1 MGSDLCDRGYFHNG
15 SRRSNSSLVVNKKSF
30 KSRFIRSLEKGNKI
44 ITGRIYAKVARS
56 GIFILF
62 VLTLLN
68 LFIQNIYY
76 KNEEWKSFEKFEI
89 SIKGCA
95 RKLGQIEQLREC
107 ADLARQALKNED
119 SAHLRKYKK
128 NFYQR
133 MEESLKQVG
142 PDPLPTCMKKDDKTS
157 TVKKGMHSVQA
168 EKTIQKGEIPKRS
181 MQKGGDINGK
191 TMNGINMN
199 GRTMNGKAM
208 NGINVN
214 GKTMNGIN
222 VNGKN
227 MNGKNMNGIN
237 MNGKTMN
244 GKAMN
249 GKTMNGKAMNGKTM
263 NGKTMNGINV
273 NGKNM
278 NGKNMNGKTM
288 NGKTMNG
295 KTMNGKSKKEKNGKN
310 RIMTTAELKKKY
322 EDVLYK
328 KISKDDIK
336 ENFEFIDASNY
347 ENIHQ
352 KKNVLYNEDDNE
364 ELDYGCTMKDIA
376 EEITEYDLKLKI
388 EKLPYVVKPK
398 DMFIIWHYVQSFG
411 RDEYLRMNG
420 DLLRICGEVQK
431 EYNIA
436 DHIKRREWQ
445 EASRYM
451 ISELQKKE
459 HNDYLEFKELVEKG
473 PCKKGKF
480 YEYIDKKRN
489 SWKFMTAVM
498 MDSWKGSL
506 IEKLKSYSVE
516 EA

>member
-157 TVKKGMHSVQA
+157 T
-168 EKTIQKGEIPKRS
+168 
-181 MQKGGDINGK
+181 
-191 TMNGINMN
+191 
-199 GRTMNGKAM
+199 
-208 NGINVN
+208 
-214 GKTMNGIN
+214 
-222 VNGKN
+222 
-227 MNGKNMNGIN
+227 
-237 MNGKTMN
+237 
-244 GKAMN
+244 
-249 GKTMNGKAMNGKTM
+249 
-263 NGKTMNGINV
+263 
-273 NGKNM
+273 
-278 NGKNMNGKTM
+278 
-288 NGKTMNG
+288 
-295 KTMNGKSKKEKNGKN
+295 KNGKN